1 MSLSICWFIFM
12 SRFLD
17 IVIFLDQSP
26 FAPPCVPILDEGT
39 LLSRFFCCTLGWPP
53 QTSYFHY
60 TVAKIGPAKGL
71 DAAPQ
76 GRPGKAI
83 FFYSTCAFLQ
93 WWLSFIMRHCHYH
106 TTLSSS
112 IVFFW
117 LCLSQW
123 QTVCPRQVQKWSA
136 HDLNE
141 CKRICTGKCQAVQWV
156 PSSHLCELWNVPV
169 VHSMSQQGA
178 ECYAKSADATKIS
191 DALMPKERSVRK
203 PP

>member
-117 LCLSQW
+117 AVSLPMTNCLSSSGPEM
-123 QTVCPRQVQKWSA
+123 VCPRPERMQE
-136 HDLNE
+136 DLHW
-141 CKRICTGKCQAVQWV
+141 KV
-156 PSSHLCELWNVPV
+156 PSRAVGFQLPPLWVMECACGAQHVATGGWVLC
-169 VHSMSQQGA
+169 
-178 ECYAKSADATKIS
+178 
-191 DALMPKERSVRK
+191 
-203 PP
+203 